1 MRHAAWHRYYNRLWP
16 DVCRCFSFSPSLP
29 LESALRHFAK
39 HRKAPPKKT
48 LLFWARAGSRSVFV
62 IRMPSGASTADRD
75 LWQLITFC
83 SLQVLDR
90 TFYLHVL
97 VCVVFF
103 CMFLHI
109 SACSWRFPFV
119 RFVPARPWHSANAAA
134 EKQPQPEKN
143 YARFHPNP
151 SKIHQKS
158 MQNPSETDHIGGQD
172 RSESDL
178 ESNSASNNSPGSFRK
193 QLLAPLG
200 WFWPSFWAPPGA
212 KGGAKIEHFGINEH
226 QKSEI
231 WGPGRGVGKSL
242 KI

>member
-1 MRHAAWHRYYNRLWP
+1 
-16 DVCRCFSFSPSLP
+16 
-29 LESALRHFAK
+29 
-39 HRKAPPKKT
+39 
-48 LLFWARAGSRSVFV
+48 
-62 IRMPSGASTADRD
+62 MPSGASTADRD

-97 VCVVFF
+97 VCVVFLHVSAYI
-103 CMFLHI
+103 CMFLTFSVCSFRA
-109 SACSWRFPFV
+109 SAALALCKCCCRKATTT
-119 RFVPARPWHSANAAA
+119 R
-134 EKQPQPEKN
+134 KN

-212 KGGAKIEHFGINEH
+212 KGVPKSSILASGSIKSRKYEVREEVLEKAWKSNGILIRKCKLWRCKIIDFHFFFNRIVLSAFFE
-226 QKSEI
+226 KS
-231 WGPGRGVGKSL
+231 WNFDRTL
-242 KI
+242 L

>member
-1 MRHAAWHRYYNRLWP
+1 
-16 DVCRCFSFSPSLP
+16 
-29 LESALRHFAK
+29 
-39 HRKAPPKKT
+39 
-48 LLFWARAGSRSVFV
+48 
-62 IRMPSGASTADRD
+62 
-75 LWQLITFC
+75 
-83 SLQVLDR
+83 
-90 TFYLHVL
+90 
-97 VCVVFF
+97 
-103 CMFLHI
+103 MFLHI

-134 EKQPQPEKN
+134 EKQPQPENN

-212 KGGAKIEHFGINEH
+212 KGVPKSSILASVSIKSRKYEVREEVLEKAWKSNGILIRKCKLWRCKIIDFHCFFNRIVLSAFFE
-226 QKSEI
+226 KS
-231 WGPGRGVGKSL
+231 WNFDRKLLSKCFQNPL
-242 KI
+242 KIWVLASEGRIFAILGRFWVDSKKLMFFSRKK